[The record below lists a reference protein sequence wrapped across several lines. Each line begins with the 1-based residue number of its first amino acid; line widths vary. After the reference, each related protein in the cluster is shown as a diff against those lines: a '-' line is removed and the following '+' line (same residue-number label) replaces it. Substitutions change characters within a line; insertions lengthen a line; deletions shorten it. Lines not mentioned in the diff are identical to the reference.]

1 MERFDNY
8 RTSLLIAMPE
18 SDVQG
23 FIVALLFPMI
33 VSGLSGFFTVKNV
46 LWFMSLLQSKF
57 TPPRK
62 TFRVMWTMSYVLM
75 GISSFLVWRQERDLQ
90 SPTLIVYALQL
101 AINALYCPLF
111 FGLKRLDIAL
121 ADIILLDTVLVYC
134 IFLFSQISVLAA
146 ALMLPYLAWTIFS
159 TALNADFYRL
169 SVGKEKDPVFFTTNY
184 SCHHLYQSTLD
195 SQKAKDKNMFY
206 SSIPDAPEVSKTTPP
221 LISEPSKFQSVG
233 PTKAPLRFR
242 FGQTPESL
250 YVQ

>member
-1 MERFDNY
+1 M
-8 RTSLLIAMPE
+8 
-18 SDVQG
+18 G
-23 FIVALLFPMI
+23 I

-169 SVGKEKDPVFFTTNY
+169 SVGKGKILFSSPLTT
-184 SCHHLYQSTLD
+184 LVITSTNPLW
-195 SQKAKDKNMFY
+195 
-206 SSIPDAPEVSKTTPP
+206 IPRKQRIRICFIHPFLTH
-221 LISEPSKFQSVG
+221 
-233 PTKAPLRFR
+233 LRFPKLR
-242 FGQTPESL
+242 LLSFLSPPNSNLWDPPRLLFGSDSDKPRSL
-250 YVQ
+250 CTCSSLICRIIMKYIIVYLM